1 MIPVVLIVE
10 DDDDYVTE
18 IRNIL
23 EELGTPVETVVAR
36 NRDEAHARLD
46 SEFFDFAIL
55 DLKIPTGHN
64 TLDLDS
70 EHGKAVFHHARR
82 VTPGTKLLVL
92 TSSPSDDFIADLLT
106 HKHDA
111 DIWGEGAK
119 VGTVE
124 FLRKIDID
132 QAPEKIGKVLQAVN
146 ALDGVE
152 VDLRAANLD
161 LREDRLVRIFAKRF
175 GAMRCVVSTIGG
187 GRSGAKTLR
196 LQLFDSS
203 GAPFREVVAKLATL
217 DRVQDEDARYEAH
230 IILLN
235 GAVTP
240 RKMAMLEFG
249 AGPIA
254 GLFYQLAQGHD
265 VSLFATMAKD
275 DARAAAAVAATAAAM
290 NDWSVGKPETRR
302 TVKEVRQCWVED
314 GKAAE
319 LQATY
324 GLDWA
329 AEFELRELQT
339 RWCCVHGDL
348 HGENILVDADGQIM
362 IIDYGD
368 VGHSA
373 ASYDPVSLELSAVLQ
388 QNATISAAWPADELC
403 RHWHD
408 LDTYLAGCQ
417 MPEFVRACREWALK
431 LAAGRREVAAC
442 AYTYLLRQLKYQDT
456 DKGRIL
462 ALLDG
467 ARALMD
473 AT

>member
-1 MIPVVLIVE
+1 MTALVLIVE
-10 DDDDYVTE
+10 DDDDYITE
-18 IRNIL
+18 IVNIL
-23 EELGTPVETVVAR
+23 EGLRMPYRAIIAK
-36 NRDEAHARLD
+36 NRDEARARLD

-55 DLKIPTGHN
+55 DLKIPTGDN
-64 TLDLDS
+64 TLDLDP
-70 EHGKAVFHHARR
+70 EHGKAIFHHARR

-92 TSSPSDDFIADLLT
+92 TSSPSDDFIADLLSQ
-106 HKHDA
+106 KHDA

-119 VGTVE
+119 VDTVE

-132 QAPEKIGKVLQAVN
+132 RAPDSIGRVLQAIY

-152 VDLRAANLD
+152 LD
-161 LREDRLVRIFAKRF
+161 LRGVNLDTGEDRLVRIFAKRF
-175 GAMRCVVSTIGG
+175 GAMRCVVSKIGG

-196 LQLFDSS
+196 LQLFDGG

-217 DRVQDEDARYEAH
+217 DRVQDEDGRYEAH
-230 IILLN
+230 IVMLD

-265 VSLFATMAKD
+265 TSMFATIANE
-275 DARAAAAVAATAAAM
+275 DARAAAAVASTAAAL
-290 NDWSVGKPETRR
+290 NEWSAGKAESRR
-302 TVKEVRQCWVED
+302 TVKEVRQCWLSD
-314 GKAAE
+314 DQAAE

-329 AEFELRELQT
+329 ADFEARELQT

-348 HGENILVDADGQIM
+348 HGENILVDAGSKIM

-368 VGHSA
+368 VQHSA
-373 ASYDPVSLELSAVLQ
+373 ASYDAISLELSAVIQ
-388 QNATISAAWPADELC
+388 QNETISAAWPSEELC
-403 RHWHD
+403 RQWHN
-408 LDTYLAGCQ
+408 LDAYLAGCPI
-417 MPEFVRACREWALK
+417 PEFARACREWALK
-431 LAAGRREVAAC
+431 VAAGRRELAAC
-442 AYTYLLRQLKYQDT
+442 AYTYLLRQLKYSDT

-462 ALLDG
+462 ALLEG
-467 ARALMD
+467 ARALMK